1 MSEENNIDDYC
12 AELCMDIINNVDVD
26 SIKPFL
32 LLLEKEIKKILIID
46 GSISNP
52 DNIDSRVVN
61 EKIKVKDLG
70 DGFMEIEEC
79 LLDDEDSN
87 TTDEDSDDEYFPP
100 ITPP

>member
-32 LLLEKEIKKILIID
+32 LMLEKEIKKLLIID

-52 DNIDSRVVN
+52 DDIDSKVVN
-61 EKIKVKDLG
+61 ERIKVKDLG

-79 LLDDEDSN
+79 LLDEEDAN
-87 TTDEDSDDEYFPP
+87 TTDEDSDEDYFPSP
-100 ITPP
+100 TPP

>member
-32 LLLEKEIKKILIID
+32 LMLEKEIKKLLIID

-52 DNIDSRVVN
+52 DDIDSKVVN
-61 EKIKVKDLG
+61 ERIKVKDLG

-79 LLDDEDSN
+79 LLDEEDAN
-87 TTDEDSDDEYFPP
+87 TTDEDSDEEYFPP
-100 ITPP
+100 P